1 MKLLDEIKGNWKS
14 GVTVALVSIPLSFSL
29 AIASG
34 ASPMT
39 GIITATWAGLM
50 AGIFGGS
57 SFNIVGPAG
66 ALAGI
71 LVGYAMMYGAGIL
84 PILAILSGVVIFIIW
99 LLGWD
104 KYLVFVP
111 SSVIHG
117 FTLGVALTIG
127 LGQVNSAFG
136 LSGLP
141 SHENAFANLLES
153 IQNMDALNLSA
164 FIPFLVGLGMLFFFL
179 KVRPLWPGSIIL
191 AILGIIF
198 GYLSIHEHI
207 PFVFQTVGTKYPN
220 LSGNLF
226 AFPSISDLLT
236 NEAFSKLSRFS
247 QILNL
252 AKFSI
257 VIGFVAL
264 LETLISAKT
273 ADGMS
278 KTKFNQKKE
287 TLGVAIANVVSG
299 IFGGLPASGVFA
311 RTALNVKSGAKSNY
325 SQIINALSVGI
336 ISVIFISGFNYLPL
350 SITASILVFAAI
362 RMVAAEHFK
371 KLFKFDKTTFGL
383 SIAVAGLTYGVDATA
398 GILVG
403 TLAALLVSANKLA
416 NNNLGSESDPENF
429 NPEENRDK
437 AIIYRIA
444 GPLTYFNAKSHL
456 ERIANLP
463 NNKPVVFNLR
473 HMNYI
478 DVDGFEAMEEILE
491 TLHEKNIPVYIT
503 GVRPEMLKGFK
514 EHKSFRELLNEK
526 RVLNTTKETVNC
538 IN

>member
-1 MKLLDEIKGNWKS
+1 MKLLNEIKGNWKS

-34 ASPMT
+34 AGPMA

-57 SFNIVGPAG
+57 NFNIVGPAG

-71 LVGYAMMYGAGIL
+71 LVGYAMTYGAGVL
-84 PILAILSGVVIFIIW
+84 PILAILSGVVIFVIW

-117 FTLGVALTIG
+117 FTLGVALNIG
-127 LGQVNSAFG
+127 FGQFNSAFG
-136 LSGLP
+136 LAGLP
-141 SHENAFANLLES
+141 SHENALANLLES
-153 IQNMDALNLSA
+153 IKHIDALNPSA
-164 FIPFLVGLGMLFFFL
+164 IIPFFIGLGMLFFFL

-198 GYLSIHEHI
+198 GYLSIHEYI
-207 PFVFQTVGTKYPN
+207 PLVFQTVGTKYPN
-220 LSGNLF
+220 LSGNLL
-226 AFPSISDLLT
+226 AFPNISNLLA

-252 AKFSI
+252 VKFSI
-257 VIGFVAL
+257 VIGFVAV

-273 ADGMS
+273 ADGMT
-278 KTKFNQKKE
+278 KTKFNQKRE
-287 TLGVAIANVVSG
+287 TLGVAIANIASG

-325 SQIINALSVGI
+325 SQIINAFAVGI
-336 ISVIFISGFNYLPL
+336 ISIIFISGFNYLPL
-350 SITASILVFAAI
+350 SITASILVYTAI

-383 SIAVAGLTYGVDATA
+383 SIAVAGLTYGVDATT

-403 TLAALLVSANKLA
+403 TLVALLVSANKLA
-416 NNNLGSESDPENF
+416 NNNLGSERDPENF
-429 NPEENRDK
+429 NPEENREK

-456 ERIANLP
+456 ERIQNLP
-463 NNKPVVFNLR
+463 NNKPIIFNLR

-491 TLHEKNIPVYIT
+491 TLHEKNIQVYIT

-514 EHKSFRELLNEK
+514 EHKTFIDLMNEE
-526 RVLNTTKETVNC
+526 RVLNTTKETVNR
-538 IN
+538 IG

>member
-1 MKLLDEIKGNWKS
+1 MKLINEIKGNWKS

-34 ASPMT
+34 AGPMA
-39 GIITATWAGLM
+39 GIITAVWAGLM

-57 SFNIVGPAG
+57 NFNIVGPAG

-71 LVGYAMMYGAGIL
+71 LVGYAMTYGAGIL
-84 PILAILSGVVIFIIW
+84 PFLAILSGIVIFIIW
-99 LLGWD
+99 MLGWD

-127 LGQVNSAFG
+127 LGQFNSALG
-136 LSGLP
+136 LTGLP
-141 SHENAFANLLES
+141 GHETAIANLFES
-153 IQNMDALNLSA
+153 MRNLSLLNPGA
-164 FIPFLVGLGMLFFFL
+164 FIPFLIGLGMLFFFL

-191 AILGIIF
+191 AILGVIF
-198 GYLSIHEHI
+198 GYLSIHHYL

-226 AFPSISDLLT
+226 AFPSISKLL
-236 NEAFSKLSRFS
+236 NNGAFSELSKVS
-247 QILNL
+247 QVLTL
-252 AKFSI
+252 VKFST
-257 VIGFVAL
+257 VIGFVAV

-273 ADGMS
+273 ADGMT

-311 RTALNVKSGAKSNY
+311 RTALNVKSGARTNY
-325 SQIINALSVGI
+325 SQIINAFAVGI

-350 SITASILVFAAI
+350 SITASILVYTAI

-371 KLFKFDKTTFGL
+371 KLFRFDKTTFGL
-383 SIAVAGLTYGVDATA
+383 SIAVAALTYGIDATT

-403 TLAALLVSANKLA
+403 TLVALLMSANKLA
-416 NNNLGSESDPENF
+416 NTNLGSEQDPDNF
-429 NPEENRDK
+429 NPEEDKSK
-437 AIIYRIA
+437 AIVYRIA
-444 GPLTYFNAKSHL
+444 GPLTYFNSKSHL
-456 ERIANLP
+456 ERIENLS
-463 NNKPVVFNLR
+463 NNKPIILNLR
-473 HMNYI
+473 YMNYI
-478 DVDGFEAMEEILE
+478 DVDGFEAMEEILD
-491 TLHEKNIPVYIT
+491 TLHEKKIPVYIS
-503 GVRPEMLKGFK
+503 GVRPEMLAGFK
-514 EHKSFRELLNEK
+514 EHKTFRDLFDRK
-526 RVLNTTKETVNC
+526 RVLNTSEEAINC
-538 IN
+538 IS

>member
-1 MKLLDEIKGNWKS
+1 MKLLNEIKNNWKS

-34 ASPMT
+34 AGPMA
-39 GIITATWAGLM
+39 GIITAVWAGLM

-57 SFNIVGPAG
+57 NFNIVGPAG
-66 ALAGI
+66 ALTGI
-71 LVGYAMMYGAGIL
+71 LVGYTMTYGAGIL
-84 PILAILSGVVIFIIW
+84 PFLAILSGVVIFIIW

-117 FTLGVALTIG
+117 FTLGVALNIG
-127 LGQVNSAFG
+127 LGQFNSAFG
-136 LSGLP
+136 LTGLP
-141 SHENAFANLLES
+141 GHETAVANLFES
-153 IQNMDALNLSA
+153 IRHLNLINPSA

-179 KVRPLWPGSIIL
+179 KVKPLWPGSIIL

-198 GYLSIHEHI
+198 GYLSIHHYL

-226 AFPSISDLLT
+226 AFPSISKLIT
-236 NEAFSKLSRFS
+236 NESFSKLHGLS
-247 QILNL
+247 QILTL
-252 AKFSI
+252 AKFST
-257 VIGFVAL
+257 VIGFVAV

-273 ADGMS
+273 ADGMT

-287 TLGVAIANVVSG
+287 TLGVAIANIASG

-325 SQIINALSVGI
+325 SQIINAFTVGV

-350 SITASILVFAAI
+350 SITASILVYTAI

-371 KLFKFDKTTFGL
+371 KLFRFDKTTFSL
-383 SIAVAGLTYGVDATA
+383 SLAVAILTYGIDATT

-403 TLAALLVSANKLA
+403 TLVALLMSANKLA
-416 NNNLGSESDPENF
+416 NTDLGSEQDPDNF
-429 NPEENRDK
+429 NPEEDKSK
-437 AIIYRIA
+437 AIVYRIA
-444 GPLTYFNAKSHL
+444 GPLTYFNSKSHI
-456 ERIANLP
+456 ERIEGLSNK
-463 NNKPVVFNLR
+463 KPVVLNLR
-473 HMNYI
+473 YMNYI
-478 DVDGFEAMEEILE
+478 DVDGFEAMEEILDM
-491 TLHEKNIPVYIT
+491 LNEKRVPVYIS
-503 GVRPEMLKGFK
+503 GVRPEMLNSFK
-514 EHKSFRELLNEK
+514 EHKTFKELFDK
-526 RVLNTTKETVNC
+526 KKILNTSEEAINC

>member
-1 MKLLDEIKGNWKS
+1 MKLLNEIKGNWKS

-34 ASPMT
+34 AGPMA
-39 GIITATWAGLM
+39 GIITAAWAGLL

-57 SFNIVGPAG
+57 NFNIVGPAG

-71 LVGYAMMYGAGIL
+71 LVGYSMTYGAGIL
-84 PILAILSGVVIFIIW
+84 PFLAILSGVVIFIIW

-117 FTLGVALTIG
+117 FTLGVAFNIG
-127 LGQVNSAFG
+127 LGQFNSAFG

-141 SHENAFANLLES
+141 SHETAIANLFES
-153 IQNMDALNLSA
+153 IRHLSGLNPSA
-164 FIPFLVGLGMLFFFL
+164 FIPFLIGLGMLFFFL
-179 KVRPLWPGSIIL
+179 KVKPLWPGSIIL

-198 GYLSIHEHI
+198 GYLSIHDHL

-226 AFPSISDLLT
+226 AFPSISNLLT
-236 NEAFSKLSRFS
+236 NEAFSELSRVS
-247 QILNL
+247 QVLTMV
-252 AKFSI
+252 KFST
-257 VIGFVAL
+257 VIGFVAV

-273 ADGMS
+273 ADGMT

-287 TLGVAIANVVSG
+287 TLGVAIANIASG

-325 SQIINALSVGI
+325 SQIINSFAVGL
-336 ISVIFISGFNYLPL
+336 ISIIFISGFNYLPL
-350 SITASILVFAAI
+350 SITASILVYTAI

-371 KLFKFDKTTFGL
+371 KLYKFDKTTFGL
-383 SIAVAGLTYGVDATA
+383 SLAVAGLTYGVDATT

-403 TLAALLVSANKLA
+403 TLVALLMSANKLA
-416 NNNLGSESDPENF
+416 NNDLGSESDPDNF
-429 NPEENRDK
+429 NPEEDRDK

-456 ERIANLP
+456 ERIENLP

-514 EHKSFRELLNEK
+514 EHKTFRDLLNEK
-526 RVLNTTKETVNC
+526 KVLKTTKETVSR
-538 IN
+538 IG

>member
-1 MKLLDEIKGNWKS
+1 MNLFNEIKGNWKS
-14 GVTVALVSIPLSFSL
+14 GVTVALVSVPLSFSL

-34 ASPMT
+34 AGPMT

-57 SFNIVGPAG
+57 NFNIVGPAG

-71 LVGYAMMYGAGIL
+71 LVGYAMLYGAGIL

-117 FTLGVALTIG
+117 FTLGVALNIG
-127 LGQVNSAFG
+127 LGQLNSAFG

-141 SHENAFANLLES
+141 SHENALANLLES
-153 IQNMDALNLSA
+153 IKHIDALNPSA
-164 FIPFLVGLGMLFFFL
+164 FIPFLIGLGMLFFFL
-179 KVRPLWPGSIIL
+179 KVKPLWPGSIIL

-198 GYLSIHEHI
+198 GYLSIHEYI
-207 PFVFQTVGTKYPN
+207 PLAFQTVGTKYPN

-226 AFPSISDLLT
+226 AFPNISSLLT
-236 NEAFSKLSRFS
+236 NEAFSKLSGFS
-247 QILNL
+247 QVLNL

-257 VIGFVAL
+257 VIGFVAV

-273 ADGMS
+273 ADGMT
-278 KTKFNQKKE
+278 KTKFNQKRE
-287 TLGVAIANVVSG
+287 TLGVAIANIASG

-325 SQIINALSVGI
+325 SQIINALAVGI
-336 ISVIFISGFNYLPL
+336 ISMIFISGFNYLPL
-350 SITASILVFAAI
+350 SITASILVYTAI

-403 TLAALLVSANKLA
+403 TLVALLVSANKLA

-429 NPEENRDK
+429 NPEENREK

-456 ERIANLP
+456 ERIENLP
-463 NNKPVVFNLR
+463 KNKPVVFNLR

-491 TLHEKNIPVYIT
+491 TLHEKNIQVYIT

-514 EHKSFRELLNEK
+514 EHKSFVGLMNEK